1 MISRSARQDMTREDS
16 AETVPTKNGVK
27 YGSYESYVVI
37 KDADPIFVILGAGP
51 RQFLNLTKK

>member
-1 MISRSARQDMTREDS
+1 MTREDS